1 MPRKRSNFHR
11 LLDLSEKQLEQKADA
26 LRSTNKNLQQAKQ
39 QLQLLEL
46 YRKEYSVR
54 LLNEGKN
61 ACSTINYRNF
71 HRFIGTLDHAIT
83 EQNKTIESLLLKR
96 KNAQKQWKKQKQRS
110 QAYQMLINREQKA
123 AEQQAQKIEQQLNDE
138 LATQLFRQNKAPLG

>member
-1 MPRKRSNFHR
+1 
-11 LLDLSEKQLEQKADA
+11 
-26 LRSTNKNLQQAKQ
+26 
-39 QLQLLEL
+39 
-46 YRKEYSVR
+46 
-54 LLNEGKN
+54 
-61 ACSTINYRNF
+61 
-71 HRFIGTLDHAIT
+71 
-83 EQNKTIESLLLKR
+83 LLLKR